1 MSDRINLT
9 AGLSQG
15 EGGAAA
21 QLSLPR
27 DKDEFAPF
35 DAGSDESAVMEYVK
49 VLYKRR
55 WAAATVFLVVLISA
69 VVYSFTATPVYEA
82 RTRLIIENDAPNV
95 VAFKAVVEEGQASV
109 DYYQTQ
115 YGILQSRGLARRTID
130 DLRMWKSQNFGGKRE
145 DASFRLT
152 SPIAWFSTLLRRAPD
167 RSATPVVP
175 VVDAALAQS
184 AVIDSFLSNLTV
196 EPLRN
201 SRLVDVKFRST
212 DPALTARVANQLAK
226 NYIEHSLE
234 YRFTASQEASSWL
247 ADRLAEQRAQVETA
261 EARLQRYREQNGAI
275 RLEDRENIVV
285 QKLGELNTAVTRA
298 KMERLQK
305 EAVDHQLSAI
315 EHDEAALETFPVVLS
330 NAFIQRQKTELSEL
344 QQQQAQLSD
353 RLGPSHP
360 EMLKLQSAIQ
370 NAQLKLRAETA
381 NVVQAVHTD
390 YQAAVTQEHSL
401 VGALE
406 QQKNEALSMNR
417 KAIEY
422 SVLAREVDSSKQI
435 YDSLLQRSKETGVAG
450 ELKSSNIRVVDE
462 AEQPRSPVAPQRRQ
476 NTLLGAFG
484 GLILGIGFAFF
495 FEFVDSRIKSPEE
508 IKATL
513 GLPSLGMLPALGKR
527 WMDAAPLLSTGL
539 PPNFSEMLRTIR
551 TNIIFSS
558 SEEGP
563 RTLAITSTG
572 PGEGKTMVASNLAVG
587 FALTGQRVL
596 LIDADMRRSRVHE
609 LFELDQEPGLSN
621 ILVGNAKPSTAVC
634 KTSVAGLWV
643 LPAGRTPPNPAELLS
658 SKRFKELL
666 ASLEESFDT
675 IIIDTPPVMVV
686 ADPLVVTSFTSGVIF
701 VVGAEMTSRYAA
713 QAALQQLQQGRAR
726 VIGAILNRV
735 QLDKNG
741 YYYSRYYKREY
752 GAYYCGAQC

>member
-1 MSDRINLT
+1 MSDRINPT

-35 DAGSDESAVMEYVK
+35 DAACDESAVMEYVK

-69 VVYSFTATPVYEA
+69 VVYSFTATPVFEA

-152 SPIAWFSTLLRRAPD
+152 SPVAWLSTLLRRAPD
-167 RSATPVVP
+167 RSSTPVVP

-212 DPALTARVANQLAK
+212 DAALTARVANQLAK

-360 EMLKLQSAIQ
+360 DMLKLQSAIQ

-390 YQAAVTQEHSL
+390 YQAAVTQEQSL

-406 QQKNEALSMNR
+406 QQKNEALAMNR

-462 AEQPRSPVAPQRRQ
+462 AEQPRSPVSPQRRQ
-476 NTLLGAFG
+476 NTMLGAFG

-508 IKATL
+508 IKASL

-527 WMDAAPLLSTGL
+527 WMNAAPLLNIGL

-558 SEEGP
+558 SEEDRARSRSRAPVLVKERRWSPAIWRSASRSPDNACCSSTPTCAAHACTNCSSWTRNLGCRTSSSAMRNRAPPSARRMSQGCGYCRRGGP
-563 RTLAITSTG
+563 RPIRPSCSARS
-572 PGEGKTMVASNLAVG
+572 AS
-587 FALTGQRVL
+587 
-596 LIDADMRRSRVHE
+596 RS
-609 LFELDQEPGLSN
+609 S
-621 ILVGNAKPSTAVC
+621 
-634 KTSVAGLWV
+634 W
-643 LPAGRTPPNPAELLS
+643 PP
-658 SKRFKELL
+658 SKR
-666 ASLEESFDT
+666 AS
-675 IIIDTPPVMVV
+675 TPSSSTRRPSWS
-686 ADPLVVTSFTSGVIF
+686 LRIRWS
-701 VVGAEMTSRYAA
+701 SRASP
-713 QAALQQLQQGRAR
+713 RASSSSSAPR
-726 VIGAILNRV
+726 
-735 QLDKNG
+735 
-741 YYYSRYYKREY
+741 
-752 GAYYCGAQC
+752 

>member
-1 MSDRINLT
+1 MSDRINSPD
-9 AGLSQG
+9 GLLQG
-15 EGGAAA
+15 DGPAAH
-21 QLSLPR
+21 LSPPR
-27 DKDEFAPF
+27 DKNEFVPF
-35 DAGSDESAVMEYVK
+35 DAAPDESVVMEYVK

-55 WAAATVFLVVLISA
+55 FAAATVFLVVLISA

-82 RTRLIIENDAPNV
+82 RTRLIIENDAPSV
-95 VAFKAVVEEGQASV
+95 VAFKAVVEEGQASA

-130 DLRMWKSQNFGGKRE
+130 DLQLWHAPDSAANPDDG
-145 DASFRLT
+145 SFRLT
-152 SPIAWFSTLLRRAPD
+152 APAAWFATLLRPVPERQP
-167 RSATPVVP
+167 TPIA
-175 VVDAALAQS
+175 DEAASQS
-184 AVIDSFLSNLTV
+184 GVIDGFLANLTV

-201 SRLVDVKFRST
+201 SQLVDVKFRST
-212 DPALTARVANQLAK
+212 DPAQAARIANQLAK
-226 NYIEHSLE
+226 QYIEHSLE
-234 YRFTASQEASSWL
+234 YRFTASREASSWL

-261 EARLQRYREQNGAI
+261 EAALQRYREQNGAI

-305 EAVDHQLSAI
+305 EAVERQLSAI
-315 EHDEAALETFPVVLS
+315 ESDQAAVATFPVVLG
-330 NAFIQRQKTELSEL
+330 NAFIQRQKTELAEL

-353 RLGPSHP
+353 RLGQMHP
-360 EMLKLQSAIQ
+360 DMLKLQSAIQ
-370 NAQLKLRAETA
+370 NAQLKLRAEIA
-381 NVVQAVHTD
+381 NVVQSVHTE
-390 YQAAVTQEHSL
+390 YQAAVTQEKSL

-406 QQKNEALSMNR
+406 QQKNEALAMNH

-422 SVLAREVDSSKQI
+422 SVLARDVESGKQI

-450 ELKSSNIRVVDE
+450 TLKSSNIRVVDE
-462 AEQPRSPVAPQRRQ
+462 AERPQSPVTPQRRQ
-476 NTLLGAFG
+476 NTMLGAFA

-495 FEFVDSRIKSPEE
+495 FEYVDSRIKSPEE
-508 IKATL
+508 IKACL

-527 WMDAAPLLSTGL
+527 WIDTTPLLHVGL

-551 TNIIFSS
+551 TNILFSS
-558 SEEGP
+558 SEAGP

-596 LIDADMRRSRVHE
+596 LIDADMRRSRAHE

-621 ILVGNAKPSTAVC
+621 ILVGNAKPSTAVRN
-634 KTSVAGLWV
+634 TNVAGLWV

-666 ASLEESFDT
+666 DSLKENFDT

-686 ADPLVVTSFTSGVIF
+686 ADPLIVASVASGVIF
-701 VVGAEMTSRYAA
+701 IVGAEMTSRYAA

-726 VIGAILNRV
+726 VVGAILNRV

-741 YYYSRYYKREY
+741 YYYSRYYRREY
-752 GAYYCGAQC
+752 GAYYCAAR